1 MEVYEAAQKVLVAV
15 HYDINGRLD
24 WSKYLEQQ
32 TVGYNENAANEIKG
46 TFNKA
51 LIVLID
57 EDLCRR
63 TADSNII
70 ELTQKG
76 IDAGGDFKKHYKKKS
91 TRVFLE
97 KVRRVAPIL
106 SFIIVLISFIIGLLK
121 KNASDKAKLKA
132 KTTQTTKDTKSS
144 GKK

>member
-1 MEVYEAAQKVLVAV
+1 MEVYEAAQKVLTAV
-15 HYDINGRLD
+15 HYDINGRLT
-24 WSKYLEQQ
+24 WSKFLEQQ
-32 TVGYNENAANEIKG
+32 TIGYNENAAWEIKG

-63 TADSNII
+63 TADNDVI

-76 IDAGGDFKKHYKKKS
+76 IDAEGDFMRHYKKKN

-97 KVRRVAPIL
+97 KLRRIAPIL

-121 KNASDKAKLKA
+121 KNANEKAALKA
-132 KTTQTTKDTKSS
+132 KTQQVK
-144 GKK
+144 GVNKK

>member
-1 MEVYEAAQKVLVAV
+1 MNVREAAQKVLLAI
-15 HYDINGRLD
+15 HYDINGRLV

-32 TVGYNENAANEIKG
+32 CIGFNDDASNEIKG
-46 TFNKA
+46 VFNRA
-51 LIVLID
+51 LIILID

-63 TADSNII
+63 TADSDII

-76 IDAGGDFKKHYKKKS
+76 IDAEGDFQKHYKKKN

-97 KVRRVAPIL
+97 KLRRIAPIL
-106 SFIIVLISFIIGLLK
+106 SFIIVLISFIWGILK
-121 KNASDKAKLKA
+121 KNANNHAAQKA
-132 KTTQTTKDTKSS
+132 KTAQNSKGN